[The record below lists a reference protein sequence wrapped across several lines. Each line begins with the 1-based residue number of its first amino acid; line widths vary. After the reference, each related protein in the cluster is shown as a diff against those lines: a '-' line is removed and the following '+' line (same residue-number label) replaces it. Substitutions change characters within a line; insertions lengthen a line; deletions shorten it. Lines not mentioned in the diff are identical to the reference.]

1 MKYALMAAL
10 LITLPAVIA
19 FFYAMISGN
28 HLLMW
33 AALASLSLNTLP
45 FVAAGF
51 LLMKSLKSGKGADLG
66 H

>member
-19 FFYAMISGN
+19 FFYALISGN

-45 FVAAGF
+45 FIAAG
-51 LLMKSLKSGKGADLG
+51 LLMRKSSGADLG

>member
-1 MKYALMAAL
+1 MKYALMGAL

-19 FFYAMISGN
+19 FIYALVSGN

-45 FVAAGF
+45 FLAAGF
-51 LLMKSLKSGKGADLG
+51 LMRNSKGADLG